1 MQQDRPA
8 HITPS
13 GFKKVLTGG
22 RGGAKFG
29 KTAESYAEEIVQR
42 MMGVELDQYVSSA
55 MEWGIENEP
64 FAIDL
69 YQEQEV
75 TEVHEKARFT
85 HPEYDFISGEPDG
98 LIADDGLIEVKCP
111 NSSNHFKNLRDGEQ
125 IDKYIY
131 QMQGYMWITGRVWCD
146 FVSYD
151 PRYPE
156 KYQLYVET
164 VERDQKII
172 DTLEERCIEFW
183 NELVIPIK
191 KEMTNAE

>member
-13 GFKKVLTGG
+13 GFKKVLTNG
-22 RGGAKFG
+22 RGGAEFG
-29 KTAESYAEEIVQR
+29 KTAQSYAEEIVQR

-69 YQEQEV
+69 YSEQNVCIVQEKERLI
-75 TEVHEKARFT
+75 HS
-85 HPEYDFISGEPDG
+85 EYDYISGEPDG
-98 LIADDGLIEVKCP
+98 LIGDDGIIEVKCP
-111 NSSNHFKNLRDGEQ
+111 NSSNHFKNLLEGEQ
-125 IDKYIY
+125 VDKYMP
-131 QMQGYMWITGRVWCD
+131 QMQGYLWLTGRDWCD

-156 KYQLYVET
+156 KYQLYQQRIQ
-164 VERDQKII
+164 RDQEFI
-172 DTLEERCIEFW
+172 DSLEEKCVKFW
-183 NELVIPIK
+183 HELVLPT
-191 KEMTNAE
+191 KEEIEQL